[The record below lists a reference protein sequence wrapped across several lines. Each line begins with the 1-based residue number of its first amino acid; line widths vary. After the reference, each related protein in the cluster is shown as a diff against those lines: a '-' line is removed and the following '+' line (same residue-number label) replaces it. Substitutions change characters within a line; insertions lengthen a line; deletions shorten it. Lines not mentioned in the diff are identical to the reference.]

1 MKNIITLIIVAVIS
15 AVVGFIGGVVLA
27 IKKPETITQIK
38 NEIDKK
44 TKKATEPEKSD
55 NDNKDGTTVLHLH

>member
-1 MKNIITLIIVAVIS
+1 MKKILCSVIVAVIS
-15 AVVGFIGGVVLA
+15 AVIGFVGGIVLA

-38 NEIDKK
+38 DEIDKK

-55 NDNKDGTTVLHLH
+55 NDKNDK

>member
-1 MKNIITLIIVAVIS
+1 MKNIITLIIASVIGT
-15 AVVGFIGGVVLA
+15 VIGFIGGVVLA
-27 IKKPETITQIK
+27 IKDPETITRIK

-55 NDNKDGTTVLHLH
+55 NDNKDGK

>member
-1 MKNIITLIIVAVIS
+1 MKKILCSVIVAVIS
-15 AVVGFIGGVVLA
+15 AVIGFVGGIVLA

-38 NEIDKK
+38 DEIDKK

-55 NDNKDGTTVLHLH
+55 NDNKNDK